1 MRWDRLIVVLWTW
14 LFKGDR
20 DETVGGAPRS
30 RGLRA
35 GTVGAG
41 CEPASEWTK
50 PASPTACLAVPVLG
64 ASSGPLAVGNE
75 GRWIFRPVSCSWPVF
90 AGRDRGQ
97 TFRKSLGSPPSRW
110 KQGCGAWA
118 PPTLGLPLF
127 VCLFGCLS
135 SFWFLYR
142 PHYITSLCN
151 VARLLW
157 ELALPI
163 LCALLTGAEGIWGF

>member
-1 MRWDRLIVVLWTW
+1 MRWDCLIMVLWTW

-30 RGLRA
+30 RGLRVA
-35 GTVGAG
+35 ASQPRSGQSRLLPLPVWPSRSW
-41 CEPASEWTK
+41 EPA
-50 PASPTACLAVPVLG
+50 LG
-64 ASSGPLAVGNE
+64 HWPWVMREDGSFDPCPAVGRYLRGGTE
-75 GRWIFRPVSCSWPVF
+75 GRLSERAWAPLRPDGNGNV
-90 AGRDRGQ
+90 GG
-97 TFRKSLGSPPSRW
+97 
-110 KQGCGAWA
+110 WA

-127 VCLFGCLS
+127 VCLFRCLS

-163 LCALLTGAEGIWGF
+163 LCALLTGSEGILGF